1 MVGRVL
7 LAVAIYLLT
16 LPLNGCTVTRYVPVE
31 RRVEVERIERDT
43 IVQTELKREVVI
55 VRTSVDTTATAET
68 SYAKATARVD
78 SCGLDLRIENKR
90 RSIKMP
96 SKVVEIIK
104 TDSVPYPVEV
114 YVPQKIVKI
123 PTFHR
128 IMTWIGIS
136 AVIFIF
142 LQLTKRRIF

>member
-7 LAVAIYLLT
+7 LAVALYLLT

-68 SYAKATARVD
+68 SYAIAKAHVD

-90 RSIKMP
+90 RSIATP
-96 SKVVEIIK
+96 SKVVTIIK

-114 YVPQKIVKI
+114 YVPQEIVKI

-128 IMTWIGIS
+128 IMTWVGILALLIFS
-136 AVIFIF
+136 ACI
-142 LQLTKRRIF
+142 LKRRIF